1 MFAKTTNVGFA
12 QRVVATL
19 VASALVMVS
28 YGFYNTAQAANLVEV
43 SNTLSNSAPGQLS
56 GHTIDFEIPTGSSLV
71 GTDTISIDVPTDFV
85 IDGGMVVG
93 DLTVTNGAGG
103 AATPSAFLVTGQV
116 IEFAGVTALAGETV
130 RVVIADTVI
139 TNPAKVDPAGVG
151 DSYEFTITT
160 DASGTAK
167 DSGKTRVVIID
178 TVLVTAIVETTFD
191 FTISGLAT
199 TSPVNGDTT
208 TGSTTATE
216 IPFGV
221 LAAGVPKILAQ
232 QLNVQTNARNG
243 FSVTVETDGDLE
255 SSTGAIIDTF
265 TEGTDIAVSGT
276 AWATPSN
283 DVNDEKTWGH
293 WGMTSDDTDLANDL
307 DTADSYI
314 AASTT
319 PREVFSHNGPSD
331 GSTQDIGLATVG
343 YQVEITALQE
353 AGDDYN
359 TTLTYIA
366 TPTF

>member
-1 MFAKTTNVGFA
+1 MNTVVSGDVTTT
-12 QRVVATL
+12 VAGSAVTPTFGQTGQTITL
-19 VASALVMVS
+19 
-28 YGFYNTAQAANLVEV
+28 
-43 SNTLSNSAPGQLS
+43 
-56 GHTIDFEIPTGSSLV
+56 
-71 GTDTISIDVPTDFV
+71 TDF
-85 IDGGMVVG
+85 
-93 DLTVTNGAGG
+93 AA
-103 AATPSAFLVTGQV
+103 AATEEV
-116 IEFAGVTALAGETV
+116 IVAITNE
-130 RVVIADTVI
+130 RI
-139 TNPAKVDPAGVG
+139 TNPNSAG
-151 DSYEFTITT
+151 SYEISVSDGT
-160 DASGTAK
+160 DI
-167 DSGKTRVVIID
+167 GKTRVAIID
-178 TVLVTAIVETTFD
+178 NVLVTAVVETTFD
-191 FTISGLAT
+191 FTITGTAT
-199 TSPVNGDTT
+199 GTAVNSDST
-208 TGSTTATE
+208 TGSTTATA

-221 LAAGVPKILAQ
+221 LAAGVPKILSQ

-255 SSTGAIIDTF
+255 SSNGAIIDNF

-276 AWATPSN
+276 GWTAPSN
-283 DVNDEKTWGH
+283 NVNDEKTWGH

-359 TTLTYIA
+359 KTLTYIA